1 MGKVLLSFDTGGD
14 FLAVGIARY
23 TGEPLSA
30 HPFDILSSESFPAP
44 RRANIMLLSKI
55 DEALAQL
62 DLDRGDIAA
71 VVVGRGPGS
80 FTGVRI
86 GVATAKGIARGL
98 GVPLYGV
105 STVDAIARRI
115 AASGYEGWAFI
126 AADAMR
132 KEIYPALVRID
143 AGAVSRARK
152 DYVGKP
158 EDVLIDV
165 IDEFRSSGADGTL
178 LVAGNGLLKHRDSI
192 VSSLS
197 EAGIAYELAEESLW
211 PVDGAGLIAAYV
223 DAANGGSPE
232 PFVDTGRPG
241 DVLPIYTRMADA
253 EETERA
259 KKIAAGDSVPA
270 YEKASDRSGVG
281 ILVAPDADDA
291 PDAPVADQALESAP
305 AVILRSLVPS
315 DIEAMVAIEEAL
327 EHPEWT
333 RGLIHAEFELIN
345 RIWIG
350 AFLQGELV
358 GFAGFA
364 DLAGDVHVLDVVT
377 APRAR
382 RTGVARKLMLTGM
395 QRALEWRTNKITLEV
410 RVSNAPAVKL
420 YESLGFVQAGV
431 RPSYYSDNR
440 EDALIMWGE
449 MVSDEIAQAWWSSV
463 SAQERAEDGA
473 RILALESSCDETAAA
488 VVEGNTVVSN
498 VIASQI
504 DFHARFGGV
513 VPEIASRK
521 HIEAVTGVVDEA
533 LGLSGTPAFSM
544 PLSALD
550 ALAVTDCPGL
560 VGALVVGLAFMKG
573 LGFGCAKPLF
583 GINHLEGHIY
593 ANILAHPEIETPFVA
608 LLVSGGHTSLIH
620 SPEPGFYRTLGETLD
635 DATGEAFDKVAKA
648 LGLPYPGGPIISA
661 LAETG
666 DPCAIAFPRAM
677 MRSGDYSFSLSGL
690 KTAVITYIHKAQEA
704 GEELD
709 HNDIAA
715 SFQQAVIDVQ
725 VAKSVRAVQET
736 GAKWF
741 LLAGGVAANKALR
754 EGLTRAMERLDVNVS
769 VPPFEYC
776 TDNAAM
782 IARVAAARVAHD
794 APLDFTAD
802 ACAHAPLDFPKI

>member
-1 MGKVLLSFDTGGD
+1 MGKVLLSFDTAGD
-14 FLAVGIARY
+14 FLSVGIARY
-23 TGEPLSA
+23 TGEPLNA

-55 DEALAQL
+55 DEALAEL

-105 STVDAIARRI
+105 STTDAIAQRI
-115 AASGYEGWAFI
+115 AASGHEGWAFI

-132 KEIYPALVRID
+132 KEIYPALAYIE
-143 AGAVSRARK
+143 AGAVSRVRR

-158 EDVLIDV
+158 EAVLPDA
-165 IDEFRSSGADGTL
+165 IDEYRRSSAGGTL

-192 VSSLS
+192 TSAF
-197 EAGIAYELAEESLW
+197 ETAGIDYEMADESLGM
-211 PVDGAGLIAAYV
+211 VDGAGLIAAYV
-223 DAANGGSPE
+223 AAANGRSPE

-241 DVLPIYTRMADA
+241 DVFPIYTRMSDA
-253 EETERA
+253 EEIERV

-281 ILVAPDADDA
+281 ILVGGDSLDA
-291 PDAPVADQALESAP
+291 PAGDRALDSAFPVA
-305 AVILRSLVPS
+305 LRSLVPS

-333 RGLIHAEFELIN
+333 RGLIEAEFELIN
-345 RIWIG
+345 RIWVG

-377 APRAR
+377 APTAR
-382 RTGVARKLMLTGM
+382 RKGVARKLILTGM

-410 RVSNAPAVKL
+410 RVSNDSAIKL

-431 RPSYYSDNR
+431 RPSYYSDNH

-449 MVSDEIAQAWWSSV
+449 MVTDEIAQTWWSSV
-463 SAQERAEDGA
+463 SRQERAESGA

-488 VVEGNTVVSN
+488 VVEENTVMSN

-521 HIEAVTGVVDEA
+521 HIEAVTGVIDEA
-533 LGLSGTPAFSM
+533 LAATSASAFSM

-550 ALAVTDCPGL
+550 ALAVTDSPGL

-573 LGFGCAKPLF
+573 LSFGCAKPLY

-620 SPEPGFYRTLGETLD
+620 SSEPGFYRTLGETLD

-648 LGLPYPGGPIISA
+648 LGLSYPGGPIISA

-666 DPCAIAFPRAM
+666 NPRAIAFPRAM
-677 MRSGDYSFSLSGL
+677 MKSGDYAFSLSGL
-690 KTAVITYIHKAQEA
+690 KTAVITHIHKAQET
-704 GEELD
+704 GEELAA
-709 HNDIAA
+709 NDIAA

-725 VAKSVRAVQET
+725 VSKSVRAVQET

-754 EGLTRAMERLDVNVS
+754 EGLAQAMERLDVKVS
-769 VPPFEYC
+769 VPPFVYC

-782 IARVAAARVAHD
+782 IARAAAARVFHD

-802 ACAHAPLDFPKI
+802 ASARASLDFPKI